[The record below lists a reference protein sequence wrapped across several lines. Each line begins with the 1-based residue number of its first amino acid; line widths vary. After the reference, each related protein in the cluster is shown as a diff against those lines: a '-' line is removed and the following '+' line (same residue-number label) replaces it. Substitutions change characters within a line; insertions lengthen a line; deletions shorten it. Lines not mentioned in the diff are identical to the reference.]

1 MLLDGAEATKIK
13 PGNAKSACQRG
24 RPIASRYDK
33 IAIVY

>member
-13 PGNAKSACQRG
+13 PDNAKPACQRD